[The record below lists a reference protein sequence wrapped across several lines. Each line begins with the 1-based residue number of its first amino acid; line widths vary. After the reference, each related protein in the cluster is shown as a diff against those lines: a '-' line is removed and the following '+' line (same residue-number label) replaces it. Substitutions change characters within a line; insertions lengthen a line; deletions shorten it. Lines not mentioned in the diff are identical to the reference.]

1 MPKTETGHTEAFY
14 ARVDA
19 VVVIMLK
26 NDRYL
31 QSKRRDEITEKII
44 AQFGVS
50 NRMAWKYLAEAKKE
64 IRKLSKVK
72 KKNAIS
78 KAILDRE
85 YIIASSKSGGD
96 DKLALEAMKDRDK
109 LIGLYVDEVK
119 MKHTGEIT
127 EKIVFVENL
136 DE

>member
-1 MPKTETGHTEAFY
+1 MPKTETGHTDTFY
-14 ARVDA
+14 SRVDA
-19 VVVIMLK
+19 VVVLMLK

-50 NRMAWKYLAEAKKE
+50 NRMAWLYLAEAKKE
-64 IRKLSKVK
+64 IRKLSKIK

-127 EKIVFVENL
+127 ERIVFVENL